1 MIEYIFNLNQARCHI
16 NDKNTYIIAGWFKF
30 DNPEENTVKI
40 FLDKKEIPCKIDV
53 YDSPDIRVKY
63 MGYNAGVT
71 KEYFI
76 SFELPE
82 DYKQYKKLKVYTV
95 SPEKE
100 RKFSA
105 EIPVSKIEFD
115 KNNLDHCIDSCQF
128 PGEEI
133 IITGWCASVEP
144 IEVRAYHTDS
154 TRIDCE
160 VIWQPRADV
169 KFLYREHSFLQHSGF
184 TVKIKDTDTDLKNMV
199 LVFKAGNIKTR
210 ETINIEAKRKEW
222 KDAQVKSKNPVNRLR
237 TLTRHHYVSRTFKYI
252 QVNGLKRFLERVY
265 EKTLQKNSDEVIYGD
280 WLRKHTPSE
289 EELQAQSRKRF
300 EYRPR
305 FSIVVPL
312 YKTPEIYLKALV
324 ESVKKQSY
332 ENWKLYL
339 SDGSGEN
346 SPMERILSEL
356 EKSDPRIKVLRNNRQ
371 LKISENTN
379 AAMKAAD
386 GDYIVFADH
395 DDLLTRDA
403 LYECVVALNNDPE
416 IDFIYSDEDKVSS
429 NGRKFFTPHF
439 KPDFNIDLLRSMNY
453 FCHLCVVKKSLIDK
467 VGMLNPEFDGAQD
480 YDFVL
485 RCVEQ
490 TEHIYHI
497 PKILYHW
504 RADDNSTSGNPES
517 KRYAFE
523 AGKRAIEEHCARL
536 GYNVEVSHGRY
547 LGLYRVKYLWKEQ
560 PLISIIIPNKD
571 HIDDLDKCI
580 QSIEKKSS
588 YKNYE
593 YIIIENNSTEEE
605 TFQYYKDLEKKV
617 PKAKVVYYKGDFN
630 YSKINNFGVQYARG
644 DYYLL
649 LNNDTEIINPD
660 CLYEMLSYCMRD
672 DVGIVGARLY
682 YPDNTIQHAGVV
694 VGFGGVAG
702 HAFVGFP
709 KDHNGYC
716 NRIICAQDYSAVTAA
731 CMMVKKSVYE
741 AVNGLTPE
749 FKVAF
754 NDIDFCL
761 KVRSLGYLVVYNPN
775 AELYHY
781 ESKSRGY
788 EDTPEKVARF
798 QQEISTFIE
807 RWPDILQKGDPYYNV
822 NLTLDRQDFSLR

>member
-1 MIEYIFNLNQARCHI
+1 MIEYIFNLNQARFHI
-16 NDKNTYIIAGWFKF
+16 NDKHTYIIAGWFRY
-30 DNPEENTVKI
+30 DNPEENTIKVC
-40 FLDKKEIPCKIDV
+40 LDKKEIPCKVTI
-53 YDSPDIRVKY
+53 YDTPDIRVKY

-76 SFELPE
+76 SIPLPE
-82 DYKQYKKLKVYTV
+82 NYAEYKKLKIYTV
-95 SPEKE
+95 SPENE
-100 RKFSA
+100 SKFSA
-105 EIPVSKIEFD
+105 DIPTTKIQSD
-115 KNNLDHCIDSCQF
+115 QKNLDHCIDSCQF
-128 PGEEI
+128 NDGFI
-133 IITGWCASVEP
+133 TITGWCASVEP
-144 IEVRAYHTDS
+144 IEVRAYYTNS

-160 VIWQPRADV
+160 ILWQPRADV

-184 TVKIKDTDTDLKNMV
+184 TIKIKDTDTDLQNIM
-199 LVFKAGNIKTR
+199 LVFKSGNVKTR
-210 ETINIEAKRKEW
+210 ESVNIAAKRKEW
-222 KDAQVKSKNPVNRLR
+222 VYAQKKSRNPLVKLRSRLH
-237 TLTRHHYVSRTFKYI
+237 LHYLRRAFKYI
-252 QVNGLKRFLERVY
+252 QVNGLKRFLERIF

-280 WLRKHTPSE
+280 WLRKHTPTQ
-289 EELQAQSRKRF
+289 EELLAQSKKRF
-300 EYRPR
+300 DYRPE

-312 YKTPEIYLKALV
+312 YKTPEVYLKALV
-324 ESVKKQSY
+324 DSVKGQSY
-332 ENWKLYL
+332 DRWKLYL

-346 SPMERILSEL
+346 SPLEQLLAEL
-356 EKSDPRIKVLRNNRQ
+356 ENSDERIKVLRNGRQ
-371 LKISENTN
+371 LRISENTN
-379 AAMKAAD
+379 AAIKAAD

-395 DDLLTRDA
+395 DDLLTKDA
-403 LYECVVALNNDPE
+403 LYECVSALNNDKE
-416 IDFIYSDEDKVSS
+416 IEFIYSDEDKISA
-429 NGRKFFTPHF
+429 NGKKYFTPHF

-453 FCHLCVVKKSLIDK
+453 FCHLCVVKRTLIER
-467 VGMLNPEFDGAQD
+467 VGMLDPAFDGAQD
-480 YDFVL
+480 YDFIL

-490 TEHIYHI
+490 TKHVHHI

-523 AGKRAIEEHCARL
+523 AGKRAIEEHCKRQ
-536 GYNVEVSHGRY
+536 GYDVQVSHGRY
-547 LGLYRVKYLWKEQ
+547 LGLYRVKYLWKEE

-580 QSIEKKSS
+580 QSIEQRSS

-593 YIIIENNSTEEE
+593 YIIVENNSTEAS
-605 TFQYYKDLEKKV
+605 TFEYYTELEKKV

-630 YSKINNFGVQYARG
+630 FSKINNFGVKYAKG

-660 CLYEMLSYCMRD
+660 CLYELLSYCIRD

-682 YPDNTIQHAGVV
+682 YPDDTIQHAGVV

-709 KDHNGYC
+709 KDHNGYS

-741 AVNGLTPE
+741 QVGGLTPE

-761 KVRSLGYLVVYNPN
+761 KVRKLGYLVVYNPN

-798 QQEISTFIE
+798 QQEINTFIE
-807 RWPDILQKGDPYYNV
+807 RWPEILQKGDPYYNV